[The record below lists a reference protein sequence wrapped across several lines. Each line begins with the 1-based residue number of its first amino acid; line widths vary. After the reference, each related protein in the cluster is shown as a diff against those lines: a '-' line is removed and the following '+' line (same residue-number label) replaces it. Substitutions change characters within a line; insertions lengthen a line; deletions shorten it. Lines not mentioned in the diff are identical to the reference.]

1 MELFRIAAYYRHYDV
16 QNSANTGSVFGAR
29 DCGVAITCCVR
40 NCVRHEYESV
50 PKFDD
55 GWRQRGGRVLRI
67 IRLLL

>member
-40 NCVRHEYESV
+40 N
-50 PKFDD
+50 
-55 GWRQRGGRVLRI
+55 
-67 IRLLL
+67 